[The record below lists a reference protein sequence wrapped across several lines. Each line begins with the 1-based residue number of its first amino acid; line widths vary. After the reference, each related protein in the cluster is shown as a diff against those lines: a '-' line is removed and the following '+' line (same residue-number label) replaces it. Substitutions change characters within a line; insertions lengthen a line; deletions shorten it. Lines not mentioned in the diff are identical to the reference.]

1 MLLYGGV
8 LMIYN
13 KDMDNYLKQIT
24 TNYEFNMPID
34 NNSLRILQGT
44 NCSGE
49 HFFYLEH
56 NCCNVNSKPLI
67 NFIGEDLTQLEWDC
81 NEIYI
86 NDSENIILLF
96 QTGLFTVKS
105 IKTILETEYSSQ
117 AFDIIMSFDEGE
129 EFCVLPSV
137 TIRFYAIR
145 NNSTFISHDKLS
157 LEEFSQAVLIESV
170 N

>member
-1 MLLYGGV
+1 
-8 LMIYN
+8 MIFN

-24 TNYEFNMPID
+24 TSSKNNMSG
-34 NNSLRILQGT
+34 NNNRLRILQGM
-44 NCSGE
+44 NYFGE

-56 NCCNVNSKPLI
+56 NCCSVNSQTII
-67 NFIGEDLTQLEWDC
+67 NYTGEDLTQLEWDC

-86 NDSENIILLF
+86 NDSVDIIPLL
-96 QTGLFTVKS
+96 QRGLLSVNF

-117 AFDIIMSFDEGE
+117 AFDVIMSLDEGE

-137 TIRFYAIR
+137 TIRFFAIR
-145 NNSTFISHDKLS
+145 NNSTFIPHDISS
-157 LEEFSQAVLIESV
+157 LENFSQPVLIETV